1 MSASWPVGEAPML
14 ERESER
20 EPLAVSVIIT
30 TYNRCEALAETLR
43 ALDRQDL
50 DPSRYE
56 LVVVDNGCGDATSEV
71 LASFSPRCGFVPLR
85 VAENAGISGARNLAI
100 SHARGA
106 LLVLVSD
113 DLIVPPEFLTAHL
126 DTHQRFPGYWVVG
139 GFRQLDSLTDSPFGR
154 YLDHLECS
162 FEEARKE
169 KPIEPEIWELK
180 HPTARNLSLPRAD
193 VDRIGLFD
201 PQFRNAC
208 EDIDLSIR
216 AKETLGTRFLYNER
230 ITCLH
235 NDQAGDLLRYCRA
248 QQRGAHDTVLFC
260 RKYQDWYREHG
271 EAAIMQVNAPASLRD
286 GPRLLLGK
294 LIKALLGTGPAT
306 AGLNAA
312 ITLAERTAAPKKV
325 LWRLY
330 RLLIGVYMRRGWRE
344 GVRTLAAASQS
355 THVSGIGC
363 HPHL

>member
-1 MSASWPVGEAPML
+1 MRDGEDRSA
-14 ERESER
+14 
-20 EPLAVSVIIT
+20 PLAVSVIIT
-30 TYNRCEALAETLR
+30 TYNRCDALAETLR
-43 ALDRQDL
+43 ALDQQDL
-50 DPSRYE
+50 DPARYE
-56 LVVVDNGCGDATSEV
+56 IIVVDNGCVDETAKV
-71 LASFSPRCGFVPLR
+71 LAGFSPRCGFVPLH

-100 SHARGA
+100 SHARGE

-113 DLIVPPEFLTAHL
+113 DLIVPPEFLTGHL
-126 DTHQRFPGYWVVG
+126 ETHRRFPGYWVVG

-154 YLDHLECS
+154 FLDHLECS

-193 VDRIGLFD
+193 LDRIGLFD

-216 AKETLGTRFLYNER
+216 AKEALGARFLYNEG

-235 NDQAGDLLRYCRA
+235 NDQAGDLIRYCRA

-260 RKYQDWYREHG
+260 RKYQDWYQEHG
-271 EAAIMQVNAPASLRD
+271 DAAIMRVNAPASLSD
-286 GPRLLLGK
+286 GPQLLISK
-294 LIKALLGTGPAT
+294 LLKALLATSPAT
-306 AGLNAA
+306 AALNLA
-312 ITLAERTAAPKKV
+312 IRLAERAAAPKQL

-330 RLLIGVYMRRGWRE
+330 RLLIGIYIRRGWQE
-344 GVRTLAAASQS
+344 GLRTLAVASPNA
-355 THVSGIGC
+355 HVSGIGC
-363 HPHL
+363 HPHV